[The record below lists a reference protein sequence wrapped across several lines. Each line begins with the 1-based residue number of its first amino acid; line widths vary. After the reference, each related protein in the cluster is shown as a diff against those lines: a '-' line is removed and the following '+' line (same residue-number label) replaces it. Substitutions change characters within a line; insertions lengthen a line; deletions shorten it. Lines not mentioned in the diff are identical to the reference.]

1 MKVWYSPYQ
10 LRPIIPPNSQ
20 AKSRY
25 RLGALLRVRLDNG
38 SVGYADL
45 CPFSDMGDSPLELEL
60 RQMRQGKPSSQAERS
75 LYFASKDA
83 QARAE
88 SRSLYSPIKI
98 KNHFLIT
105 DVVNFDLTRV
115 EKLILSGYTEFK
127 IKMGRDLVKES
138 TATQQLA
145 VRLGAHG
152 KLRLDF
158 NAILSRD
165 RFVEWFEKNQ
175 NWLRPKLEFTEDPFP
190 YDPKEWRTI
199 SEKYGL
205 SFALDLAAS
214 PLSVTAEGAQ
224 VIVIKPAI
232 QNELKIIQ
240 KFRETNKKFVI
251 THYMD
256 FPVGQMCAF
265 VSAQEVFSLLGPR
278 LLSCGLQQHDLYDG
292 QSFQNLIRH
301 DGPFILPPEGWGL
314 GFDSLLQNLNWTEL

>member
-10 LRPIIPPNSQ
+10 LRPLTPANSQ
-20 AKSRY
+20 VKSRY
-25 RLGALLRVRLDNG
+25 RSGALLRVRLTNG
-38 SVGYADL
+38 SVGFSDL
-45 CPFSDMGDSPLELEL
+45 CPFSDMGDSPLEFEL
-60 RQMRQGKPSSQAERS
+60 RQMTQGKPSSQAERS
-75 LYFASKDA
+75 LYFATKDA
-83 QARAE
+83 QARTE
-88 SRSLYSPIKI
+88 GRSLYSQVKI

-105 DVVNFDLTRV
+105 DVTSFDLARV

-127 IKMGRDLVKES
+127 IKMGRDLVKETS
-138 TATQQLA
+138 AAQLLA
-145 VRLGAHG
+145 VRLGAVG

-165 RFVEWFEKNQ
+165 RFTEWFEKNQ
-175 NWLRPKLEFTEDPFP
+175 SWLRPKLEFIEDPFP
-190 YDPKEWRTI
+190 YDAKEWRAV

-205 SFALDLAAS
+205 TFALDLAAN
-214 PLSVTAEGAQ
+214 PLLIGAEGAQ

-232 QNELKIIQ
+232 QDELKVIQ
-240 KFRETNKKFVI
+240 KYRGANKKFVI

-265 VSAQEVFSLLGPR
+265 VAAQEVISLLGAQ
-278 LLSCGLQQHDLYDG
+278 LLSCGLQQQDLYDG

-301 DGPFILPPEGWGL
+301 DGPFILPPEGLGL